1 MRYYETVYIVNP
13 NFEQSRVDS
22 ILKEIEQH
30 LGEFSKVISHNMW
43 GKKKLA
49 YQIDGQKYGTF
60 VLLYFETESSSRISD
75 FESFMKL
82 NSSVL
87 RAQTIRLKT
96 KPSAN
101 SLEKNISID
110 LGDESDGVIA
120 KKESEEMNDVK
131 GAVEQATNDKDHLE
145 DVPEEK
151 DTSDDS
157 EDVHEEK
164 DTSDDSEDVSEEK
177 DTSDDSEDVP
187 EGKDAADNSEANNK

>member
-30 LGEFSKVISHNMW
+30 LGEFSKVISHNLW

-87 RAQTIRLKT
+87 RAQTVRLKT

-120 KKESEEMNDVK
+120 KKESEETNDVK
-131 GAVEQATNDKDHLE
+131 GAVEEATNDKDHLE

-157 EDVHEEK
+157 EGVP
-164 DTSDDSEDVSEEK
+164 EEK

>member
-30 LGEFSKVISHNMW
+30 LCEFSKVISHNMW

-101 SLEKNISID
+101 TLEKNISID

-120 KKESEEMNDVK
+120 KKESEETNDVK
-131 GAVEQATNDKDHLE
+131 DAAEEATNDKDDSE

-151 DTSDDS
+151 DA
-157 EDVHEEK
+157 
-164 DTSDDSEDVSEEK
+164 
-177 DTSDDSEDVP
+177 SDDSEDVP
-187 EGKDAADNSEANNK
+187 EEKDASDDSEDVPEEKDVSDDSEDVPEEKDASDDLEADNK

>member
-60 VLLYFETESSSRISD
+60 VLLYFETESSSRIGD

-120 KKESEEMNDVK
+120 KTESEETNDVK
-131 GAVEQATNDKDHLE
+131 DVAEEATNDKDLSG

-151 DTSDDS
+151 DVADDS
-157 EDVHEEK
+157 KDVPEEK
-164 DTSDDSEDVSEEK
+164 DASDNLE
-177 DTSDDSEDVP
+177 
-187 EGKDAADNSEANNK
+187 ADNK

>member
-1 MRYYETVYIVNP
+1 MRYYETVYIINP

-30 LGEFSKVISHNMW
+30 LGEFSKIISHDLW

-87 RAQTIRLKT
+87 RAQTLRLNSR
-96 KPSAN
+96 PSSTSLAN
-101 SLEKNISID
+101 TISADLED
-110 LGDESDGVIA
+110 DSDGAIEKTLSKEEASQSIEVDGSA
-120 KKESEEMNDVK
+120 EEESEAPK
-131 GAVEQATNDKDHLE
+131 
-145 DVPEEK
+145 EEVDENTEEEREK
-151 DTSDDS
+151 SDSDS
-157 EDVHEEK
+157 K
-164 DTSDDSEDVSEEK
+164 
-177 DTSDDSEDVP
+177 
-187 EGKDAADNSEANNK
+187 

>member
-1 MRYYETVYIVNP
+1 MRYYETVYIINP

-30 LGEFSKVISHNMW
+30 LGEFSKIISHDLW

-110 LGDESDGVIA
+110 SGDESDGVIA
-120 KKESEEMNDVK
+120 KTKSEETKDVK
-131 GAVEQATNDKDHLE
+131 GAVQEATNNKDRSE
-145 DVPEEK
+145 DAPEEK
-151 DTSDDS
+151 DAADNS
-157 EDVHEEK
+157 EDAPEE
-164 DTSDDSEDVSEEK
+164 
-177 DTSDDSEDVP
+177 
-187 EGKDAADNSEANNK
+187 KDAADNSEADNK